1 MSLTHPT
8 ARGSRSTD
16 DLVHQ
21 AFPYRD
27 GEEFLGTAVPF
38 LEHGVHA
45 GEVVVC
51 VTGPDSVER
60 LRERLPGV
68 VADEVHF
75 AVARNWYSGPAPA
88 LARASNLIEEHAG
101 QGRPVR
107 LLGETL
113 AHGGADEVQRWL
125 RYEVLINAALAGHP
139 AWVLCPYDRSLLAE
153 ASLASVLL
161 CHPQVTGGG
170 RSWPSP
176 DYRPPEAQYQ
186 DWIAPPLPEPPGS
199 MDVEV
204 VTAPG
209 LVAARRQVTARAR
222 ALGLGADVVDDFV
235 YAVSEVLSNA
245 IEHAG
250 GIATLRQWVEQR
262 HLVCEVIDYGHGI
275 PDQLP
280 GYLPPSLVAGR
291 GRGLWIARQMCEDVA
306 IRTGPN
312 GTTVRLR
319 SPQ

>member
-1 MSLTHPT
+1 MSLTRPT
-8 ARGSRSTD
+8 QRGPRPTD
-16 DLVHQ
+16 GLLHQ
-21 AFPYRD
+21 VFPYRG
-27 GEEFLGTAVPF
+27 GEEFLGTALPF
-38 LEHGVHA
+38 LEQGVHA
-45 GEVVVC
+45 GDVVVC
-51 VTGPDSVER
+51 ITGPDSVER
-60 LRERLPGV
+60 LRERLPGA

-75 AVARNWYSGPAPA
+75 AVASSWYSGPARA
-88 LARASNLIEEHAG
+88 LARTCHLIEEHAG

-113 AHGGADEVQRWL
+113 AHGGAAEVQRWL

-139 AWVLCPYDRSLLAE
+139 AWVLCPYDRSSLAE
-153 ASLASVLL
+153 APLAAVLL

-176 DYRPPEAQYQ
+176 DYQPPEAHYQ

-199 MDVEV
+199 MAVEV
-204 VTAPG
+204 VTASG
-209 LVAARRQVTARAR
+209 LVAARREVTARAR
-222 ALGLGADVVDDFV
+222 LLGLGADVVDDFV

-250 GIATLRQWVEQR
+250 GVATLRVWVEQR
-262 HLVCEVIDYGHGI
+262 HLVCEVIDYGDGI
-275 PDQLP
+275 RDRLP
-280 GYLPPSLVAGR
+280 GYLPPSLLAGR

-312 GTTVRLR
+312 GTTIRLR
-319 SPQ
+319 SPG